1 MDRQMWLAER
11 QAAVVT
17 AYDAEA
23 GTYDQHEYPSDTQ
36 REWVTRLL
44 RLVPPGGTVLDAP
57 CGTGKYFPI
66 LAAAGY
72 QVAGVNQSAGMLAQA
87 QARGIA
93 LFLEHTTL
101 QDLPFSRQFDAAMTV
116 NAMENVPPEHW
127 PAVLANL
134 HRAVRPGGCIYLT
147 VEEISQADIEHAY
160 ENLSA
165 RGLPVVR
172 GEVIEGDVAGYHYY
186 PGRQQAI
193 AWFQRE
199 NLVILDEDYQQE
211 DGWGYRHFLLHTRS
225 QVPGAR
231 RVSGSAG
238 QSIR

>member
-11 QAAVVT
+11 QATVVT

-44 RLVPPGGTVLDAP
+44 HLVPPGGTVLDAP

-72 QVAGVNQSAGMLAQA
+72 QVAGVDQSAGMLAQA
-87 QARGIA
+87 QTRNVA

-101 QDLPFSRQFDAAMTV
+101 QDLPFTGQFDAAMTV
-116 NAMENVPPEHW
+116 DAMENVPPEDW

-134 HRAVRPGGCIYLT
+134 HRAVRPGSCIYLT
-147 VEEISQADIEHAY
+147 VEEISQADIDHAY
-160 ENLSA
+160 KNLSA

-186 PGRQQAI
+186 PGRQQTI
-193 AWFQRE
+193 AWFQRDG
-199 NLVILDEDYQQE
+199 LVILDEDYQQE
-211 DGWGYRHFLLHTRS
+211 NGWGYRHFLLRTPR
-225 QVPGAR
+225 
-231 RVSGSAG
+231 
-238 QSIR
+238 